1 MADHYRLSAPEKSGV
16 CRTKHHPCGGALYAS
31 PRRMRRAVAPD
42 RNLPLKPKCR
52 LYRQAQTR
60 GKWTFDVIPHSGLHT
75 IEQAVNKSRHQ
86 GRTDHL
92 SRSRWRRGLVRSAM
106 LKQACGKPDKT
117 RRIPRKG
124 YIWTIG
130 PMVGRAP
137 HKGLVL
143 VRFQDGPPE
152 LERSRPTE

>member
-1 MADHYRLSAPEKSGV
+1 MAAMTCTGVPTHRKRLRPAERVETESATYAECCSRSGSGGPLRRGRVAAHYRLSAPIRRSSPHEA
-16 CRTKHHPCGGALYAS
+16 GG
-31 PRRMRRAVAPD
+31 
-42 RNLPLKPKCR
+42 
-52 LYRQAQTR
+52 
-60 GKWTFDVIPHSGLHT
+60 GT

-106 LKQACGKPDKT
+106 LKQARGKPDQT
-117 RRIPRKG
+117 RSIPRKG